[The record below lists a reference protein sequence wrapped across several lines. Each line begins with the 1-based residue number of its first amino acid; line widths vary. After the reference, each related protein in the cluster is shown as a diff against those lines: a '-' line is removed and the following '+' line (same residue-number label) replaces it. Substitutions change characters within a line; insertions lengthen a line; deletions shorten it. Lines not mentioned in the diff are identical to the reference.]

1 MKSENSSH
9 FKNARFFH
17 STLWSKSTLA
27 FTFNLIFPLSLYLK
41 YNKQRKK
48 SNVNRTKQN
57 KSMLTINLKKNMS
70 FRNKAG
76 LQCAI
81 LYHSE
86 KDEKICCEC
95 FCCSPWPQILISL
108 TSNALPCNVWGG
120 GKLPESSS
128 QLFGIFIYSFCLFLT
143 TKWYICSLLPLLAL
157 NRLLQ
162 CFQTVVTLVVL
173 ADFDI

>member
-17 STLWSKSTLA
+17 STLWSKSTLV
-27 FTFNLIFPLSLYLK
+27 FTFNLIFSISLYLK

-108 TSNALPCNVWGG
+108 TSNALPCNVWGENCPSHPLNFSAFSYILFVCSWLQSDISVVFFLFWLWTG
-120 GKLPESSS
+120 SCSVSKL
-128 QLFGIFIYSFCLFLT
+128 L
-143 TKWYICSLLPLLAL
+143 
-157 NRLLQ
+157 
-162 CFQTVVTLVVL
+162 
-173 ADFDI
+173 